1 MTSPMLP
8 SLFISHGSPML
19 ALEKG
24 PDQDFLRELGQA
36 YSPSAILVV
45 SAHWE
50 TDDLQVSSAS
60 QPTTIHDFYGFPPA
74 LFACCYPAV
83 GDPGLAERV
92 AQLTNA
98 RQVERGLDHG
108 AWVPLMLMYPQ
119 ADIPVVSLSLPSGWG
134 AEALYRLGQQLAP
147 LRETGVLVIG
157 SGSLTHN
164 LRAIQWRAAHGEA
177 ADWVVAFADWVE
189 KQLLSNQPQA
199 LLAWQ
204 QQAPF
209 ARENH
214 PTPEHFQPLLVALGA
229 GNQPKKLYRSYSH
242 GVLAMDVYGFF

>member
-1 MTSPMLP
+1 MLP

-24 PDQDFLRELGQA
+24 SDQDFLRKLGQS
-36 YSPSAILVV
+36 YSPRAILVV

-50 TDDLQVSSAS
+50 TDDLQVSNAS
-60 QPTTIHDFYGFPPA
+60 QPETIHDFYGFPPA
-74 LFACCYPAV
+74 LFACRYPAA
-83 GDPGLAERV
+83 GDPALAERV
-92 AQLTNA
+92 AQLTDA

-119 ADIPVVSLSLPSGWG
+119 ADIPVVSLSLPSNWD
-134 AEALYRLGQQLAP
+134 AETLHQLGQQLAL
-147 LRETGVLVIG
+147 LREAGVLVIG

-189 KQLLSNQPQA
+189 MQLLSDQPQA

-209 ARENH
+209 AHENH

-229 GNQPKKLYRSYSH
+229 GNQPQKLYRSYSH